1 MSSLGHILEG
11 QFAWLLAAIAAM
23 LGALLYWLLLRRYL
37 RLLEDSKR
45 EKSRLKYILDGTNVG
60 TWEWNVQTGQTIFNE
75 RWAEIIGY
83 SLKELGPVSIETWM
97 KYAHPDDL
105 EHSGTKL
112 QAHFDG
118 LAEFYDVEARMK
130 HRQGHWV
137 WVLDRGKVATWT
149 PDGRPEWMYGTHQD
163 ISATKA
169 LQVELTQKTM
179 DAERAAAMKSEF
191 LAVMSHE
198 IRTPM
203 NGVLGLIRLARDVE
217 DPPTKND
224 YLDGAIESG
233 RLLLNVVNDILDYS
247 KIEAGKVELVNE
259 PCDLAQLFKQVL
271 QLFTNQASEK
281 GLSLNVRLSKEMP
294 AFIMGDGAR
303 LRQVLN
309 NLIGNAIKFTHQGAV
324 SLHAFVEND
333 KLCVS
338 VQDSGIGI
346 EEKDIGKLFQP
357 FSQIASHLNR
367 TVIGSGLG
375 LVICK
380 QLINQMGG
388 DIDVQS
394 ELGNGSTFTVRLPVV
409 PFEEDERDCPQPLK
423 TMVPDLLAQL
433 KGKHV
438 LLAEDH
444 RLNVMVI
451 GANLDKFGI
460 TYDVAGNGREAIL
473 LLENS
478 CQAAGKPYDLILMD
492 IQMPVMNGLE
502 ATKHILSMSLP
513 CVPPIVALTAAASD
527 FEREQYK
534 DAGMQDF
541 LSKPLDVQQLTRVLI
556 QCAVQRPTMQRTQ
569 PGT

>member
-1 MSSLGHILEG
+1 MTDLIQMLDRQNSM
-11 QFAWLLAAIAAM
+11 LLASAGV
-23 LGALLYWLLLRRYL
+23 LGVLLYWLLFRRYL
-37 RLLEDSKR
+37 RLLGEIKR

-60 TWEWNVQTGQTIFNE
+60 TWEWNVQTGETVFNA

-83 SLKELGPVSIETWM
+83 SLKDLGPVSIDTWM

-105 EHSGTKL
+105 ANSGVKL

-130 HRQGHWV
+130 HKEGHWV

-163 ISATKA
+163 ISATKT
-169 LQVELTQKTM
+169 LQDELTRKTL
-179 DAERAAAMKSEF
+179 DAERAASMKSEF

-203 NGVLGLIRLARDVE
+203 NGVLGLIRLARDAE
-217 DPPTKND
+217 DVATKND

-247 KIEAGKVELVNE
+247 KIEAGKVELVSA
-259 PCDLAQLFKQVL
+259 PCELRPLLKQLYQLFI
-271 QLFTNQASEK
+271 NQANEK
-281 GLSLNVRLSKEMP
+281 GLSLNVGCSAELP
-294 AFIMGDGAR
+294 AFVMGDGVR
-303 LRQVLN
+303 LSQVLN

-324 SLHAFVEND
+324 NLDAFIEND
-333 KLCVS
+333 RLCFS
-338 VQDSGIGI
+338 IKDSGIGI
-346 EEKDIGKLFQP
+346 EEEDLGKLFQP
-357 FSQIASHLNR
+357 FSQVASHLNR
-367 TVIGSGLG
+367 TVTGSGLG

-388 DIDVQS
+388 DIEVQS
-394 ELGNGSTFTVRLPVV
+394 EPHKGSTFTVSLPVL
-409 PFEEDERDCPQPLK
+409 PCDTGEPGFTQPLSA
-423 TMVPDLLAQL
+423 TLPERLGQL

-444 RLNVMVI
+444 RLNIMVI
-451 GANLDKFGI
+451 GANLNKLGV
-460 TYDVAGNGREAIL
+460 TYDVAGNGREAIG

-478 CQAAGKPYDLILMD
+478 CKADGKPYDLILMD
-492 IQMPVMNGLE
+492 IQMPVMNGLD
-502 ATKHILSMSLP
+502 ATRHMLSMKVP
-513 CVPPIVALTAAASD
+513 QMPPIVALTAAASD

-534 DAGMQDF
+534 AAGMHDF
-541 LSKPLDVQQLTRVLI
+541 LSKPLDVQQLLRVLI
-556 QCAVQRPTMQRTQ
+556 QCTVESDPVRRAQ

>member
-1 MSSLGHILEG
+1 MSEFSH
-11 QFAWLLAAIAAM
+11 LLDEQNAMLLVAIAGV
-23 LGALLYWLLLRRYL
+23 LGILLYWLLLARYL
-37 RLLEDSKR
+37 RLLEDMKR
-45 EKSRLKYILDGTNVG
+45 EKSRLKFILDGTNVG
-60 TWEWNVQTGQTIFNE
+60 TWEWNVQTGETIFNE
-75 RWAEIIGY
+75 RWAEIIGF
-83 SLKELGPVSIETWM
+83 SLKELGPVSIDTWM

-105 EHSGTKL
+105 EHSGAKL

-130 HRQGHWV
+130 HRAGHWV

-149 PDGRPEWMYGTHQD
+149 QDGRPEWMYGTHQD
-163 ISATKA
+163 ISETKA
-169 LQVELTQKTM
+169 LQVELTQKTE

-203 NGVLGLIRLARDVE
+203 NGVLGLIRLARDAQHT
-217 DPPTKND
+217 PMKND

-259 PCDLAQLFKQVL
+259 PCDIGQLLKQVSQLFV
-271 QLFTNQASEK
+271 NQANEK
-281 GLSLNVRLSKEMP
+281 GLRLDVGLTEEVP
-294 AFIMGDGAR
+294 LCIMGDSAR
-303 LRQVLN
+303 LSQVLN

-324 SLHAFVEND
+324 SLHVFTEND
-333 KLCVS
+333 KLCFS
-338 VQDSGIGI
+338 IKDSGIGI
-346 EEKDIGKLFQP
+346 DEEGIGKLFQP

-380 QLINQMGG
+380 QLVNQMGG
-388 DIDVQS
+388 DIEVQS
-394 ELGNGSTFTVRLPVV
+394 ALQEGSTFTVRLPVV
-409 PFEEDERDCPQPLK
+409 PCGSGERHTLQPFK
-423 TMVPDLLAQL
+423 PMVAELLAQL
-433 KGKHV
+433 RGKHV

-460 TYDVAGNGREAIL
+460 TYDVAGNGREAID

-478 CQAAGKPYDLILMD
+478 CQMAGKPYDLILMD
-492 IQMPVMNGLE
+492 IQMPVMNGLD

-527 FEREQYK
+527 FERQQYRE
-534 DAGMQDF
+534 AGMQDF
-541 LSKPLDVQQLTRVLI
+541 LSKPLDIQQLTRVLI
-556 QCAVQRPTMQRTQ
+556 QCTVEASQLQSTP